1 MLSNNIVSI
10 FDRHSTRPEKV
21 FKEVKLTQ
29 REPQIKLNRM
39 LFVLLGCKSMGCT
52 YGTDHAL
59 SRNSKAKS
67 KKKMVDKVI
76 QLKSVNEYLL
86 YCHKFSMVN
95 FYDYFIHHSA
105 YLWKNIFMR
114 KN

>member
-1 MLSNNIVSI
+1 MVQTMHYQEILKQN
-10 FDRHSTRPEKV
+10 
-21 FKEVKLTQ
+21 Q
-29 REPQIKLNRM
+29 
-39 LFVLLGCKSMGCT
+39 
-52 YGTDHAL
+52 
-59 SRNSKAKS
+59 

-114 KN
+114 KNWNQSAKLLSIYQIELRIDENKSHEK